1 MFTGQRSIGDIE
13 AATRRVARNNDLKKF
28 AKLTAKKPVLQ
39 SLFLKNLQGGGFLL
53 LCCYCFLRKIFMFS
67 FFFFF

>member
-13 AATRRVARNNDLKKF
+13 AATRRVLRNNDLKKF

-53 LCCYCFLRKIFMFS
+53 LCCY
-67 FFFFF
+67 